1 MRKTAVP
8 TAKEQSMDGLT
19 NEMQSLQSGMA
30 DMAQAALSA
39 NVAKQAMEFQGS
51 MVNAIITGGDQGMEI
66 ARNAGLAAQGI
77 GSKLNVAV

>member
-1 MRKTAVP
+1 
-8 TAKEQSMDGLT
+8 MDGLT